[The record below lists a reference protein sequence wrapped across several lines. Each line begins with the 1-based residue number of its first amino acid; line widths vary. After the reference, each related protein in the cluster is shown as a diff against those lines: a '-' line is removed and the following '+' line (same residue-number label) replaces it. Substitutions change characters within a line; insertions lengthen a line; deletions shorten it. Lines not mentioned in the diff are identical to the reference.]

1 MTVKDIRA
9 RINDVGA
16 DKLMKEFKYVIRVI
30 NGNGYVSL

>member
-1 MTVKDIRA
+1 MTVKDIRV
-9 RINDVGA
+9 RINDIDA